1 MDDVVPAQRCEC
13 PDPGSSSSG
22 WEGLWATWSS
32 KKCLCLWQGD
42 WNWVIFKSLPTQA
55 IQWFDD
61 IKHCN
66 IFNVRLD
73 KILTNFGSNLSEGSM
88 FGTSC
93 HHQGLK
99 FIFHA
104 HETDLPLLFPQI
116 EHLLMYTKYPL
127 KWKLFD
133 SCGYWR
139 FVSELHYCSILKTT
153 TGQVLMNVFYLLAK
167 KEPQLIFSQDH
178 HRSSAPLASFSSWDI
193 PGQSTVTSGSLEMAL
208 NTDTEG

>member
-1 MDDVVPAQRCEC
+1 MWDWTKYWQTLVQICLKDQCLGLHVIIR
-13 PDPGSSSSG
+13 G
-22 WEGLWATWSS
+22 W
-32 KKCLCLWQGD
+32 
-42 WNWVIFKSLPTQA
+42 N
-55 IQWFDD
+55 
-61 IKHCN
+61 
-66 IFNVRLD
+66 
-73 KILTNFGSNLSEGSM
+73 
-88 FGTSC
+88 
-93 HHQGLK
+93 
-99 FIFHA
+99 IFHA

-133 SCGYWR
+133 SCGYWS

>member
-1 MDDVVPAQRCEC
+1 MWFQHKGVNAQTLEVQVQVGRGFEQ
-13 PDPGSSSSG
+13 PDRVKSVSAYGRGIGTG
-22 WEGLWATWSS
+22 W
-32 KKCLCLWQGD
+32 
-42 WNWVIFKSLPTQA
+42 SLSLFQPKP
-55 IQWFDD
+55 FSDY
-61 IKHCN
+61 

-73 KILTNFGSNLSEGSM
+73 KIFTNFGSNLSEGSM

-133 SCGYWR
+133 SCGYWS

>member
-1 MDDVVPAQRCEC
+1 MWFQHKGVNAQTLEVQVQVGRGFEQ
-13 PDPGSSSSG
+13 PDRVKSVSAYGRGIGTG
-22 WEGLWATWSS
+22 W
-32 KKCLCLWQGD
+32 
-42 WNWVIFKSLPTQA
+42 SLSLFQPKP
-55 IQWFDD
+55 FSDY
-61 IKHCN
+61 

-73 KILTNFGSNLSEGSM
+73 KIFTNFGSNLSEGSM

>member
-1 MDDVVPAQRCEC
+1 MWFQHKGVNAQTLEVQVQVGRGFEQ
-13 PDPGSSSSG
+13 PDQVKSVSAYGRGNGTG
-22 WEGLWATWSS
+22 W
-32 KKCLCLWQGD
+32 
-42 WNWVIFKSLPTQA
+42 SLSLFQPKP
-55 IQWFDD
+55 FSDY
-61 IKHCN
+61 

-73 KILTNFGSNLSEGSM
+73 KIFTNFGSNLSEGSM

-116 EHLLMYTKYPL
+116 EHLLMYTKYSL
-127 KWKLFD
+127 KWKLFN
-133 SCGYWR
+133 SCGYWS